1 MLCYC
6 SRKSQNL
13 ALIRN
18 ISVVS
23 NLEQQI
29 ICPRKNPAIPVLLR
43 RTPAIFLM
51 SYITW
56 QFLLAGRLLLRL
68 FRCEMEK
75 RRGVFPFWETNFS
88 FSGKQSGLPIRVIC
102 IIISLSRR
110 FTLIWIF
117 LLRAISVLSLFLFCF
132 QFWLEVGLSVS
143 GNPHFLSKGIR
154 WNVGG
159 EPVVML
165 PI

>member
-29 ICPRKNPAIPVLLR
+29 IYPRKNPAIPVLLK
-43 RTPAIFLM
+43 RTPAIFFM

-75 RRGVFPFWETNFS
+75 RRGVFPFRETNFS

-102 IIISLSRR
+102 IIIFVVSSFHLDLDLSSPRY
-110 FTLIWIF
+110 FGFKLVFILF
-117 LLRAISVLSLFLFCF
+117 SVLIRGRSFS
-132 QFWLEVGLSVS
+132 FW
-143 GNPHFLSKGIR
+143 
-154 WNVGG
+154 
-159 EPVVML
+159 
-165 PI
+165 